1 MTSMAI
7 EDGSG
12 TLVANDVEVRTPA
25 VETLLPSTERIQ
37 FIFEE
42 IRVA

>member
-1 MTSMAI
+1 MAM

-12 TLVANDVEVRTPA
+12 TLLPGEEDVLSA
-25 VETLLPSTERIQ
+25 LVEMLLPSTERIQ
-37 FIFEE
+37 VMLEE